1 MRANTDKIE
10 DHKKE
15 LENFNTFQTMTSKNL
30 ERTEQKIQK
39 NREFANEQLTKCKND
54 IDERINELDKTQ
66 SENVDDTNRKF
77 AEIKQIQTTNLNAL
91 KEEIMKT

>member
-54 IDERINELDKTQ
+54 IDERINELDNTQ
-66 SENVDDTNRKF
+66 SENVDETNLKF
-77 AEIKQIQTTNLNAL
+77 TNIKQELNHNL
-91 KEEIMKT
+91 KT